1 MDEVTIIGGGLAG
14 VEAAH
19 FLANH
24 RVKVKLYEMR
34 PLVQTGAHHTS
45 LLAELVCSNSLKSNN
60 IDNACGL
67 LKEELRKLDSICIKT
82 ADENSVPSGQAL
94 SVDRDLFS
102 RKIDEII
109 RQNPYISVI
118 NEEVTTILDG
128 VVIVATGPLTSP
140 ALLSNL
146 VSLTGKEHQHFYD
159 ASAPLIEKSSLNM
172 DVLYK
177 KDRYDKGDGS
187 YLNAPMSKEQYDKF
201 YNELIKAK
209 KAMRHD
215 FDVPLFEACKPIE
228 EIARSGYDALRFGP
242 MKPKGLWRDKND
254 RSYAIVQLRK
264 EDNYEKLYNLVG
276 FQTNLTYSEQKRVF
290 SLIPGLENAKFVR
303 YGLMHKNIYLNS
315 PSILNEDLS
324 LKANNKIIIAGQL
337 AGVEGYVES
346 MSMGLLAG
354 VNALFK
360 LRKKPMILPP
370 METMIGSLFNY
381 LHLGSKNHF
390 QPMNANFQILRNYDK
405 NRKDIIIDDA
415 IRAILKYKEKIDE

>member
-34 PLVQTGAHHTS
+34 PFVQTGAHHTS

-102 RKIDEII
+102 KQIDKII
-109 RQNPYISVI
+109 RQNPYISVV
-118 NEEVTTILDG
+118 NEEITTIPDG
-128 VVIVATGPLTSP
+128 IVIIATGPLTSSS
-140 ALLSNL
+140 LLSNL
-146 VSLTGKEHQHFYD
+146 VLLTGKEHQHFYD
-159 ASAPLIEKSSLNM
+159 ASAPLIEKNSLNM
-172 DVLYK
+172 NVLYK

-187 YLNAPMSKEQYDKF
+187 YLNAPMSKEQYDNF
-201 YNELIKAK
+201 YQELIQAK
-209 KAMRHD
+209 KAIIHD

-254 RSYAIVQLRK
+254 RSYAVVQLRK

-324 LKANNKIIIAGQL
+324 LIANDSIIIAGQL

-354 VNALFK
+354 VNAFFK
-360 LRKKPMILPP
+360 LHKKPMILPP
-370 METMIGSLFNY
+370 KETMIGSLFNY
-381 LHLGSKNHF
+381 LHLGSKDHF

-405 NRKDIIIDDA
+405 NRKDMIIHDS